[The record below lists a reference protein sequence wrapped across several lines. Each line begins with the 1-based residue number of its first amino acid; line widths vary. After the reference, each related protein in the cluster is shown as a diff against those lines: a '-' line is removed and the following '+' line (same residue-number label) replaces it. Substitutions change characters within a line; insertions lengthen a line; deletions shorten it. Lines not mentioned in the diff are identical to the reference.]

1 MKKLVLILRR
11 ALFKEADRL
20 CFRSFC
26 RTTISKEG
34 KRVFLRHDATEEDLR
49 EFLSV
54 FCKEETLELGVRIIS
69 FGKIKEK
76 KFYLIAYLQEEGVLE
91 VDIFLGKK
99 AKLSAAYEWMERETI
114 KKDGLEEDYYK
125 RLKSEE
131 NTTMLEEPLKE
142 AASAIVIKETGVWT
156 FNEET
161 LQKAKEHIHAGEEKT
176 GGEVFSVVTTEQREL
191 PSPQEE
197 ILFEEKEQVQ
207 EDISIQSEEN
217 KEEISFTEE
226 LENKELKREE
236 IKVSA
241 DKNKTQE
248 KVTSSFDDMF
258 GGGSETLFAPD
269 IQEEKKDLKSEKE
282 LEEFLAP
289 DPVEEIPVEKVIR
302 QEIIEPLKEEVVLK
316 ESFYEAPKNSLPIKT
331 STPIKINYT
340 SDLDGVGALGGKH
353 FIDTVLSE
361 MVAKRASDLH
371 LTIGQPFIFR
381 IDGEIRREGLEK
393 LTPKHM
399 ESYVDSIIPK
409 GKRAQFIET
418 SDIDFAHE
426 VKGKGRFRVNL
437 YRDVNGVACV
447 IRHIPDKIVSA
458 EALNLPQSLIKFCGA
473 SKGLVLV
480 TGPTGSG
487 KSTTLAALLDYINT
501 TRSDHILT
509 IEDPIEFV
517 YEQKKCLVNQREVS
531 KHTDSFHAALRAA
544 LREDPDIILVGE
556 LRDLETTSHAVE
568 LAETGHLVFATLHT
582 NSAISTIDRIIDM
595 YPPEQQNSIR
605 NVLAGNVRGIASQV
619 LCKKIGGGRVAGL
632 EVLVM
637 DEAVSAM
644 IRENKLHMVENH
656 LKTHREEGNTLMA
669 DSLLD
674 FVEKKIIP
682 YEEAWA
688 KATNKKSFEAQ
699 AERRNIKKN

>member
-26 RTTISKEG
+26 RTTIAKEG
-34 KRVFLRHDATEEDLR
+34 KRAFLKHDATEESLR
-49 EFLSV
+49 EFLAV
-54 FCKEETLELGVRIIS
+54 FCKEETLEFGVRIIS
-69 FGKIKEK
+69 FGEIKEK
-76 KFYLIAYLQEEGVLE
+76 KFYLIAYLKEEGELE

-99 AKLSAAYEWMERETI
+99 ARLSAAYEWMERETI
-114 KKDGLEEDYYK
+114 KKNGLEEDYYK
-125 RLKSEE
+125 RLKAEE
-131 NTTMLEEPLKE
+131 NQALIEESLKE

-161 LQKAKEHIHAGEEKT
+161 LQKAKEHIQV
-176 GGEVFSVVTTEQREL
+176 GEV
-191 PSPQEE
+191 
-197 ILFEEKEQVQ
+197 KAQ
-207 EDISIQSEEN
+207 EDISIRAEE
-217 KEEISFTEE
+217 KEEIIIREEISFTEE
-226 LENKELKREE
+226 LENKKLKTEE
-236 IKVSA
+236 IPVSR

-248 KVTSSFDDMF
+248 KVISSFDDMF
-258 GGGSETLFAPD
+258 GGGGEETVFVPD
-269 IQEEKKDLKSEKE
+269 LPQEKKDLKPEKE
-282 LEEFLAP
+282 VEAFLAP
-289 DPVEEIPVEKVIR
+289 DPVEEILVEK
-302 QEIIEPLKEEVVLK
+302 IIHKEVLKPSKEVTVFK
-316 ESFYEAPKNSLPIKT
+316 ESFYETSKNDLPIKT
-331 STPIKINYT
+331 SIPMKINYT
-340 SDLDGVGALGGKH
+340 SDLDGTEALGGKH

-361 MVAKRASDLH
+361 MVTKKASDLH

-409 GKRAQFIET
+409 GKKIQFIET

-447 IRHIPDKIVSA
+447 IRHIPDKIISA
-458 EALNLPQSLIKFCGA
+458 EALNLPPSLIRFCGA

-674 FVEKKIIP
+674 FVEKKIIS
-682 YEEAWA
+682 YDEAWA

-699 AERRNIKKN
+699 AERRNIKKS

>member
-26 RTTISKEG
+26 RTTITKGG
-34 KRVFLRHDATEEDLR
+34 KRAFLKHDATEEDLR
-49 EFLSV
+49 EFLSF
-54 FCKEETLELGVRIIS
+54 FCKEETLEIGVRIIS

-76 KFYLIAYLQEEGVLE
+76 KIYLLAYLQDEGALE
-91 VDIFLGKK
+91 IDIFLGKK
-99 AKLSAAYEWMERETI
+99 AKLSAAYEWMRRETI
-114 KKDGLEEDYYK
+114 KAHGLEEDYYT

-131 NTTMLEEPLKE
+131 NNTMIEESVKSFKE
-142 AASAIVIKETGVWT
+142 AAPIVIIKEKETSK
-156 FNEET
+156 FNEEA
-161 LQKAKEHIHAGEEKT
+161 LQKAKEYIQVGEEKK
-176 GGEVFSVVTTEQREL
+176 Q
-191 PSPQEE
+191 QE
-197 ILFEEKEQVQ
+197 
-207 EDISIQSEEN
+207 ISIQ
-217 KEEISFTEE
+217 TEE
-226 LENKELKREE
+226 KIIFREE
-236 IKVSA
+236 IRSTAEPENSWELETKVFKRQENKVSV
-241 DKNKTQE
+241 DKNKIQE

-258 GGGSETLFAPD
+258 GGGGGETVLAPN
-269 IQEEKKDLKSEKE
+269 IPEEKKS
-282 LEEFLAP
+282 EEFLAP
-289 DPVEEIPVEKVIR
+289 DPVERFPVEKIID
-302 QEIIEPLKEEVVLK
+302 QEIIAPLKEEVILK
-316 ESFYEAPKNSLPIKT
+316 ESFYETSQNDIPVKT
-331 STPIKINYT
+331 ATPTKINYT
-340 SDLDGVGALGGKH
+340 SDLDGTASLGGKH
-353 FIDTVLSE
+353 IIDTVLSQ
-361 MVAKRASDLH
+361 MVAKGASDLH
-371 LTIGQPFIFR
+371 LTIGQPIIFR

-656 LKTHREEGNTLMA
+656 LKTSREAGNTLMA

-674 FVEKKIIP
+674 FVEKKIIL

-699 AERRNIKKN
+699 AERRNIKKG

>member
-26 RTTISKEG
+26 RTTIAKEG
-34 KRVFLRHDATEEDLR
+34 RRAFLRHDATEEDLR

-54 FCKEETLELGVRIIS
+54 FCKEETIELGIRIIS

-76 KFYLIAYLQEEGVLE
+76 KFYLIAYLQKEGVLE

-131 NTTMLEEPLKE
+131 NSTLVEEALKE
-142 AASAIVIKETGVWT
+142 AASAIVIKETGIWT

-161 LQKAKEHIHAGEEKT
+161 LQKAKEHIQVGEPK
-176 GGEVFSVVTTEQREL
+176 R
-191 PSPQEE
+191 
-197 ILFEEKEQVQ
+197 Q
-207 EDISIQSEEN
+207 EDINVQSEE
-217 KEEISFTEE
+217 KAILREEISFTEE

-269 IQEEKKDLKSEKE
+269 IQEEKKDLKPEKE

-302 QEIIEPLKEEVVLK
+302 QEIIEPLKKEAVSK
-316 ESFYEAPKNSLPIKT
+316 ESFYEAPKNTLPVKT

-361 MVAKRASDLH
+361 MVTKKASDLH

-595 YPPEQQNSIR
+595 YPPEQQSSIR